1 MTLLSLFKNTNNN
14 NPHTLIWGADDFLND
29 YLVRSYAKEDRFKD
43 LEHVTVDCESDGL
56 DELIASL
63 TESSL
68 FSEQKFIVVK
78 NPFFLTAKVSKK
90 LQKQIDDLQKI
101 FENLADLEDV
111 VVIVASYEKI
121 DRRKKLTKTVL
132 KQFNVVEPQIR
143 PYEVAS
149 TTKALI
155 KDEGYIITQS
165 ALQLLIE
172 RSDQVID
179 TILSNYQKL
188 KMVATDNKI
197 TEKSVMQNVDLSLAQ
212 NVFAILESALDKNY
226 REAVERLDNQL
237 REGTNP
243 IQLLAVFENQLELI
257 LVVKILAQR
266 GRSEPQIVKEL
277 GVHPYRVKLAL
288 RNRLNIDK
296 LENLLRDAID
306 LEFKYKNGTYRE
318 DNFLKLFILNV

>member
-212 NVFAILESALDKNY
+212 NIFAILESALDKNY

-288 RNRLNIDK
+288 RNRLKIDK
-296 LENLLRDAID
+296 IENLLRDAID

-318 DNFLKLFILNV
+318 DNCLKLFILNV

>member
-212 NVFAILESALDKNY
+212 NIFAILESALDKNY

-288 RNRLNIDK
+288 RNRLKIDK

-318 DNFLKLFILNV
+318 DNFFFFFFLNV

>member
-212 NVFAILESALDKNY
+212 NIFAILESALDKNY

-288 RNRLNIDK
+288 RNRLKIEK

>member
-1 MTLLSLFKNTNNN
+1 MTLLSLFKNTNSN

-212 NVFAILESALDKNY
+212 NIFAILESALDKNY

-288 RNRLNIDK
+288 RNRLKIDK

>member
-212 NVFAILESALDKNY
+212 NIFAILESALDKNY

-288 RNRLNIDK
+288 RNQLKIDK

>member
-155 KDEGYIITQS
+155 KDEGYIITQL

-212 NVFAILESALDKNY
+212 NIFAILESALDKNY

-288 RNRLNIDK
+288 RNRLKIDK

>member
-212 NVFAILESALDKNY
+212 NIFAILESALDKNY

-288 RNRLNIDK
+288 RNRLKIDK

-318 DNFLKLFILNV
+318 DDFLKLFILNV

>member
-212 NVFAILESALDKNY
+212 NIFAILESALDKNY

-288 RNRLNIDK
+288 RNRLKIDK
-296 LENLLRDAID
+296 L
-306 LEFKYKNGTYRE
+306 
-318 DNFLKLFILNV
+318 

>member
-132 KQFNVVEPQIR
+132 KQFNVVESQIR

-212 NVFAILESALDKNY
+212 NIFAILESALDKNY

-288 RNRLNIDK
+288 RNRLKIDK